1 LLDQISFAR
10 KKFAR
15 TSHSRNQHSL
25 TPSSQSVMISTP
37 PSGNS
42 LLRFAPD
49 IDLRQYPID
58 ATLASTMFPKS
69 IAMSPKLTARKT
81 FGKPKLASFFPI
93 PPGLAG
99 RVEQCKTTTPTCQR
113 SESRFLQR
121 ISILFFAV
129 EDDYEARLTIH
140 VSAYGLRGWADVLAC
155 APVDDGCGFRFLSV
169 VALWVQ

>member
-1 LLDQISFAR
+1 MLDQISFAR
-10 KKFAR
+10 KKLTH
-15 TSHSRNQHSL
+15 TSHFRNQHRSI
-25 TPSSQSVMISTP
+25 PSSQSVMISTP

-81 FGKPKLASFFPI
+81 FGKPRLASFPLV
-93 PPGLAG
+93 PHRACR

-113 SESRFLQR
+113 SESRFFETEFGTRRAMETSGIEPETSCLQSR
-121 ISILFFAV
+121 
-129 EDDYEARLTIH
+129 R
-140 VSAYGLRGWADVLAC
+140 SAN
-155 APVDDGCGFRFLSV
+155 
-169 VALWVQ
+169 